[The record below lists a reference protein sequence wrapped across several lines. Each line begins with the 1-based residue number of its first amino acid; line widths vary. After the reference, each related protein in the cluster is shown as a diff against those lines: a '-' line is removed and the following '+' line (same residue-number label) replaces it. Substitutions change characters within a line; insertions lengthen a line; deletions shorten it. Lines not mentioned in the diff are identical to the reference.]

1 MPAGHS
7 LALELHFVCSRLL
20 IVEPMQQIVAWY
32 KPTHHKPILKRP
44 IQGRL
49 NTGWGSWIR
58 TNTDGVR
65 VRSSTIKLCPKPAY
79 YMHHEYILQ
88 AEILTL
94 FTEIHLDPCAES
106 RNKPANQRHH
116 HPWSLHEIFSYNWP
130 QGILPGL

>member
-7 LALELHFVCSRLL
+7 LALELHFVGSRLL
-20 IVEPMQQIVAWY
+20 IVEPVQQIVAWY

-65 VRSSTIKLCPKPAY
+65 GQWS
-79 YMHHEYILQ
+79 E
-88 AEILTL
+88 L
-94 FTEIHLDPCAES
+94 FYPTVCTGFLRFFNFRQTD
-106 RNKPANQRHH
+106 
-116 HPWSLHEIFSYNWP
+116 
-130 QGILPGL
+130 